1 MDITKVINEK
11 TIDLN
16 LKGKN
21 KDEVLKELTE
31 LLFNEEIINSK
42 EGFLKD
48 VYLREA
54 EGQTGLGNYIAI
66 PHGKSESV
74 LKTSLAIGRTKENIE
89 WETLDGKPV
98 KCIILFAVRAID
110 KTTTHIKLLSQVA
123 EALADDDITE
133 KLLTRENPKEIME
146 LFREKEIEQS

>member
-21 KDEVLKELTE
+21 KDEVLGELTD
-31 LLFNEEIINSK
+31 LLFNENIISSK

-66 PHGKSESV
+66 PHGKSDSV
-74 LKTSLAIGRTKENIE
+74 LKTSLAIGRTKESIE

-98 KCIILFAVRAID
+98 KCIILFAVRSMD
-110 KTTTHIKLLSQVA
+110 KTTTHIKLLSQVG

-133 KLLTRENPKEIME
+133 KLLTKENPKEIME
-146 LFREKEIEQS
+146 LFREKK